1 MAEFGYGAMDE
12 YDAYHLWLG
21 IPPDE
26 QPPSHYRLLGV
37 RLFEQNAEV
46 IRNAADRQRAH
57 VKRLG
62 INQYEKRGQDLLNDI
77 EAAKICLLKPEK
89 RKLYDER
96 LKAELQREADGDR
109 HGTYEEQLSE
119 ETLIVG
125 SDRHC
130 DIVIDLPIISG
141 IHCSVMRR
149 AEKVILRDLKSTN
162 GTYLNFTRV
171 VRPSK
176 VTPSDLIILGRDTR
190 LKLPTSFFPASLRG
204 QRVGFVGRSDQCEVC
219 IPDHTVS
226 SFHARILFDNATI
239 AIEDLN
245 STNGTSLIDARGRT
259 IRLPPRVPTELAD
272 IEHVNFGKHQM
283 SIDDLRRRT
292 SFDGT
297 WVEK

>member
-1 MAEFGYGAMDE
+1 MAEVGNGAMEDYDE
-12 YDAYHLWLG
+12 YHLWLG

-37 RLFEQNAEV
+37 RLFEQNVEV

-62 INQYEKRGQDLLNDI
+62 INQYEKRGQDLLNEI

-89 RKLYDER
+89 RKIYDER
-96 LKAELQREADGDR
+96 LQAELQRDTVEGGPTA
-109 HGTYEEQLSE
+109 YEEQLSE

-141 IHCSVMRR
+141 SHCSVMRR
-149 AEKVILRDLKSTN
+149 ADKVILRDLKSTN
-162 GTYLNFTRV
+162 GTYLNFLRV
-171 VRPSK
+171 VRPSSI
-176 VTPSDLIILGRDTR
+176 TPSDLIILGRDTR
-190 LKLPTSFFPASLRG
+190 LKLPTAFFPASLRS

-219 IPDHTVS
+219 IPDHTIS
-226 SFHARILFDNATI
+226 SFHARILFDDRPI

-245 STNGTSLIDARGRT
+245 STNGTSLVDARGRT
-259 IRLPPRVPTELAD
+259 IRLPPNVPTELDGIA
-272 IEHVNFGKHQM
+272 HLNFGKHQI
-283 SIDDLRRRT
+283 SIEDLRRRT
-292 SFDGT
+292 SFGAT
-297 WVEK
+297 WTEK

>member
-1 MAEFGYGAMDE
+1 MEDYDE
-12 YDAYHLWLG
+12 YHLWLG

-37 RLFEQNAEV
+37 RLFEQNVEV

-62 INQYEKRGQDLLNDI
+62 INQYEKRGQDLLNEI

-89 RKLYDER
+89 RKIYDER
-96 LKAELQREADGDR
+96 LQAELQRDTVEGGPTA
-109 HGTYEEQLSE
+109 YEEQLSE

-141 IHCSVMRR
+141 SHCSVMRR
-149 AEKVILRDLKSTN
+149 ADKVILRDLKSTN
-162 GTYLNFTRV
+162 GTYLNFLRV
-171 VRPSK
+171 VRPSSI
-176 VTPSDLIILGRDTR
+176 TPSDLIILGRDTR
-190 LKLPTSFFPASLRG
+190 LKLPTAFFPASLRS

-219 IPDHTVS
+219 IPDHTIS
-226 SFHARILFDNATI
+226 SFHARILFDDRPI

-245 STNGTSLIDARGRT
+245 STNGTSLVDARGRT
-259 IRLPPRVPTELAD
+259 IRLPPNVPTELDGIA
-272 IEHVNFGKHQM
+272 HLNFGKHQI
-283 SIDDLRRRT
+283 SIEDLRRRT
-292 SFDGT
+292 SFGAT
-297 WVEK
+297 WTEK

>member
-1 MAEFGYGAMDE
+1 MVELGYGAMED

-37 RLFEQNAEV
+37 RLFEQNVEV

-62 INQYEKRGQDLLNDI
+62 INQYEKRGQDLLNEI
-77 EAAKICLLKPEK
+77 EAAKICLLKPDK
-89 RKLYDER
+89 RKIYDER
-96 LKAELQREADGDR
+96 LQAELQSEAVGDR

-162 GTYLNFTRV
+162 GTYLNFLRV
-171 VRPSK
+171 VRPSSI
-176 VTPSDLIILGRDTR
+176 TPSDLIILGRDTR
-190 LKLPTSFFPASLRG
+190 LKLPTAFFPASLRS

-219 IPDHTVS
+219 IPDHTIS
-226 SFHARILFDNATI
+226 SFHARILFDDRPI

-245 STNGTSLIDARGRT
+245 STNGTSLVDARGRT
-259 IRLPPRVPTELAD
+259 IRLPPNVPTELDGIA
-272 IEHVNFGKHQM
+272 HLNFGKHQI
-283 SIDDLRRRT
+283 SIEDLRRRT
-292 SFDGT
+292 SFGAT
-297 WVEK
+297 WTEK